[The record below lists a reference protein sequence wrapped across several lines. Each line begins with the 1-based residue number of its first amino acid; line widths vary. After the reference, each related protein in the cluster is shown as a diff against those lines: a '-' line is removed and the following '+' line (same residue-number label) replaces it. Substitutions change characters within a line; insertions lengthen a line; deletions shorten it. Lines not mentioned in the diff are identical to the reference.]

1 MANLAEMH
9 EPLTIAIFFLYLN
22 RCPWELRRTK
32 LMVEVGWQVQRMLTD
47 DPPTARNL
55 LPELFKLAGRMDSMQ
70 IRELRKVLSGL
81 WISGVSSKSGIQR

>member
-32 LMVEVGWQVQRMLTD
+32 LMVEVGRQVQRLLKD
-47 DPPTARNL
+47 DPPAARNL
-55 LPELFKLAGRMDSMQ
+55 LSELFKLTGRMDSMQ
-70 IRELRKVLSGL
+70 IRELRRVLSGL
-81 WISGVSSKSGIQR
+81 RISGVPSKSGIQR